1 MTETSLADLGWSA
14 HFSDQTGPD
23 ALLATPPARISDI
36 HRDQVLAKP
45 ADGDLT
51 LDLPPEM
58 RAGDLAVGDL
68 VLSDP
73 GLGRVHALFE
83 RRTVLR
89 RRTEGSGDKRQLIA
103 ANIDTL
109 LIVSS
114 CNADFNPARLERY
127 LALAISSAI
136 APAMVLTKAD
146 MTTDADDYRTKA
158 RSLLGDMPVIVLD
171 ARDPASLDQLLP
183 FVKTGQ
189 TAALVGSSGVGKST
203 IMNGLAGIETL
214 TQGIRENDAKG
225 RHTTTAR
232 SLRRTTSGS
241 WLVDT
246 PGMRSLS
253 MSDNAEGIETLFAD
267 LIELTAGCKFSDCS
281 HNMEPGCAVQAA
293 IKKGDLDPDRLQR
306 WLKLASENQG
316 NTETPAEARAR
327 IRGQSHHIRSAT
339 KKKRPRPADS

>member
-1 MTETSLADLGWSA
+1 MTETTLADLGWSS
-14 HFSDQTGPD
+14 HFSDQTTPD
-23 ALLATPPARISDI
+23 VLAATPPARISDI
-36 HRDQVLAKP
+36 HRDQALAKSEQ
-45 ADGDLT
+45 GDLT
-51 LDLPPEM
+51 LELPPDM
-58 RAGDLAVGDL
+58 RSGDLAVGDWI
-68 VLSDP
+68 LSDP
-73 GLGRVHALFE
+73 EMGRVHALLE
-83 RRTVLR
+83 RHTVLR

-146 MTTDADDYRTKA
+146 MAEDAEDYRQQATK
-158 RSLLGDMPVIVLD
+158 LLAGMPVIVLD
-171 ARDPASLDQLLP
+171 ARDPKSLDQLLP
-183 FVKTGQ
+183 FVKAGQ

-232 SLRRTTSGS
+232 SLRRTMSGG

-246 PGMRSLS
+246 PGIRSLS
-253 MSDNAEGIETLFAD
+253 MSDNATGIETLFAD
-267 LIELTAGCKFSDCS
+267 LIELAATCKFSNCS
-281 HNMEPGCAVQAA
+281 HDHEPGCAIQAA
-293 IKKGDLDPDRLQR
+293 IKNGMLEADRLQR
-306 WLKLASENQG
+306 WLKLETENQG
-316 NTETPAEARAR
+316 NTETPAEAR
-327 IRGQSHHIRSAT
+327 IRLRNQTHHIRSAS
-339 KKKRPRPADS
+339 KKKRARPEDS

>member
-14 HFSDQTGPD
+14 HFSSQIDTD
-23 ALLATPPARISDI
+23 ALTKTPPARISDI
-36 HRDQVLAKP
+36 HRDLVLAKSET
-45 ADGDLT
+45 GDLS
-51 LDLPPEM
+51 LELPPDM
-58 RAGDLAVGDL
+58 RAGDLAVGDW

-73 GLGRVHALFE
+73 EFGRVHSLLE

-127 LALAISSAI
+127 LALAISSDI
-136 APAMVLTKAD
+136 VPVMVLTKAD
-146 MTTDADDYRTKA
+146 MASDADDYRKQA
-158 RSLLGDMPVIVLD
+158 EKLLAGMPVVILD
-171 ARDPASLDQLLP
+171 ARNPKSLDQLLP
-183 FVKTGQ
+183 WVKAGQ

-232 SLRRTTSGS
+232 SLRRTTSGG

-267 LIELTAGCKFSDCS
+267 LIELAGTCKFSDCS
-281 HNMEPGCAVQAA
+281 HEMEPGCAIQAA

-306 WLKLASENQG
+306 WLKLATENQG

-339 KKKRPRPADS
+339 KKKRARPADV